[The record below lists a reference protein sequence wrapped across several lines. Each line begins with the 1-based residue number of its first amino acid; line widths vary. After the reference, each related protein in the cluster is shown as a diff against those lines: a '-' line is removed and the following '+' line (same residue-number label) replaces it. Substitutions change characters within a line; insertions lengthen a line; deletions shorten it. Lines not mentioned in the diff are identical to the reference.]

1 MKILFIGS
9 VLFSY
14 ETLKKTISLGGNV
27 VGVVTLKES
36 KFNNDFYDLTSVC
49 EENNIPYIYSKD
61 LNEKKSLNWIK
72 NLNADILFCFGW
84 SNLIPENI
92 LSLFPMKS
100 IGFHPAALP
109 ANRGRHPIIWSLV
122 LGLEETAST
131 FFEMREKADS
141 GPIISQ
147 KSIKILDED
156 NANTLYNK
164 ILKTAKRQIQE
175 FLPSLIDGSIIPI
188 EQSNIN
194 SNYWRKRNK
203 KDGIIDWRMSAKSI
217 KNLIRGLTYPYP
229 GASFNFNNIEY
240 LVWESEV
247 IKNNNKNLEPG
258 KILSFDPKGDIKIKC
273 GEDAII
279 LKKISPEIQLKVGD
293 YL

>member
-1 MKILFIGS
+1 MKILFIGA

-14 ETLKKTISLGGNV
+14 ETLKKIISLGGNV

-36 KFNNDFYDLTSVC
+36 KFNNDFYDLTSFC
-49 EENNIPYIYSKD
+49 EENNIPFIYSKN
-61 LNEKKSLNWIK
+61 LNERNSLSWIK
-72 NLNADILFCFGW
+72 ELNADILFCFGW

-109 ANRGRHPIIWSLV
+109 ANKGRHPIIWSLV

-131 FFEMREKADS
+131 FFEMRAEADS

-147 KSIKILDED
+147 KSIQILDD
-156 NANTLYNK
+156 DDANTLYNK
-164 ILKTAKRQIQE
+164 ILKTAKIQLEE
-175 FLPSLIDGSIIPI
+175 FLPLLIDRSIIPI
-188 EQSNIN
+188 EQSNLN

-203 KDGIIDWRMSAKSI
+203 NDGYIDWRMSAKSI
-217 KNLIRGLTYPYP
+217 KNLVRGLTYPYP
-229 GASFNFNNIEY
+229 GASFTFNNFEY
-240 LVWESEV
+240 VVWESEV
-247 IKNNNKNLEPG
+247 IKNDNKNLEPG
-258 KILSFDPKGDIKIKC
+258 KILSINPKGNIQIKC

-279 LKKISPEIQLKVGD
+279 IKKISPEIELKVGD